1 MSDPT
6 LADVINRLDRLEA
19 ALHQLIDV
27 VRGGARMAAAP
38 ASAPVAPKASVVPV
52 APPGVAAS
60 GEPPLISVAPPGR
73 PLQAESAP
81 VEEIIYDPYSHRPD
95 IVAPGPEATVMQVLA
110 AVFQAGTMAEP
121 EDTWA
126 LMTKLTH
133 PSQMIGPRALDHFKA
148 FNWHKLRRTAAT
160 YLRDAA
166 DPTSFGIAYSEPGE
180 IGPTDKDVR
189 VFVRAGED
197 RLPVPVS
204 FARDPK
210 SSNAWRVTM
219 MSL

>member
-6 LADVINRLDRLEA
+6 LADVIHRLDRLEA
-19 ALHQLIDV
+19 ALHQLIEV

-38 ASAPVAPKASVVPV
+38 AAPAHASAPPVVPV
-52 APPGVAAS
+52 APPRVAGS

-73 PLQAESAP
+73 PVRAESAP
-81 VEEIIYDPYSHRPD
+81 VEEIIYDPYAHRPD
-95 IVAPGPEATVMQVLA
+95 IIAPGPEATVMQVLSR
-110 AVFQAGTMAEP
+110 VFEAGTMAEP

-160 YLRDAA
+160 YLRVPT
-166 DPTSFGIAYSEPGE
+166 DPTSFTIAYSEPGE
-180 IGPTDKDVR
+180 IGPDAKDVR

-210 SSNAWRVTM
+210 NNNAWRVTM

>member
-6 LADVINRLDRLEA
+6 LADVITRLDRLEA

-27 VRGGARMAAAP
+27 VRGGARMSAP
-38 ASAPVAPKASVVPV
+38 APVASKVGPAVAPV
-52 APPGVAAS
+52 AASGVAAA

-73 PLQAESAP
+73 PVKAESAP
-81 VEEIIYDPYSHRPD
+81 VEEIVYDPYSHRPD

-180 IGPTDKDVR
+180 IGPADKDVR